1 MLHIIQGGIKMRINT
16 NLMAINSQRNL
27 TINQGDQGSIME
39 KLSSGLRINRAGDDA
54 AGLAISEKMR
64 NQIKGLQQSS
74 SNAQDGISLIQT
86 TEGALGETHEMLK
99 RMREM
104 SIQSMNDT
112 YTSEDR
118 KKLDIE
124 LKQLITEI
132 DGIADKTE
140 FNEQKLLTG
149 DPTGKGLDL
158 VASAR
163 TSLTNAVG
171 TYYTKMADYQK
182 KLAAAYSIEGG
193 SSMADLENRVLD
205 LEQEISALEIKA
217 AGASDETEAQ
227 KILASVAGKQVS
239 LEKTKASLAFVESES
254 AALKASASDILKS
267 AVKLEQSTVVEK
279 ANKLQATMNQEVG
292 PNEFTFQVGA
302 NNDQS
307 IQLNIKAMNVT
318 ALGLTATKIDTPESA
333 NIALNSIDAAVEIV
347 SRQRAELGAVQNRL
361 EHTVKSLDNTAE
373 NLQSAESQIRD
384 ADMAAEMV
392 NLTRVNILAQASQSM
407 LAQANQAPQQVLQLL
422 G

>member
-1 MLHIIQGGIKMRINT
+1 MPLLFKEEFNMRINT
-16 NLMAINSQRNL
+16 NLMAINAQRNL
-27 TINQGDQGSIME
+27 GINQGDQGGIME

-74 SNAQDGISLIQT
+74 ENSQDGISLIQVA
-86 TEGALGETHEMLK
+86 EGALSETHDMLK

-132 DGIADKTE
+132 DGLADKTE
-140 FNEQKLLTG
+140 FNEQSLLLG
-149 DPTGKGLDL
+149 DPSGKGRDS
-158 VASAR
+158 VAIR
-163 TSLTNAVG
+163 RQSLTIIVG
-171 TYYTKMADYQK
+171 SYYGKMGAYQS
-182 KLAAAYSIEGG
+182 LMGAAYSIEAG
-193 SSMADLENRVLD
+193 SSMLTAQTRLIK
-205 LEQEISALEIKA
+205 LEQDISALEIKA
-217 AGASDETEAQ
+217 AGESDKAKAQ
-227 KILASVAGKQVS
+227 AVLVSVSQKQIS
-239 LEKTKASLAFVESES
+239 LETTKASI
-254 AALKASASDILKS
+254 AALEASSAGKKASA
-267 AVKLEQSTVVEK
+267 AVKLQSAIDWEATSVVRA
-279 ANKLQATMNQEVG
+279 ANALQATMNQAVG

-302 NNDQS
+302 NNDQIIS
-307 IQLNIKAMNVT
+307 LNIKAMNAI
-318 ALGLTATKIDTPESA
+318 ALGLTTTKIDTPESA
-333 NIALNSIDAAVEIV
+333 HIALNSIDAAVEIV

-361 EHTVKSLDNTAE
+361 EHTVKNLDNTAE

-384 ADMAAEMV
+384 ADMAEEMV
-392 NLTRVNILAQASQSM
+392 NLTRVNILTQASQSM
-407 LAQANQAPQQVLQLL
+407 LAQANQSPQQVLQLL